1 LIAFYYDWNGLAAE
15 SEFRQ
20 AFDKNANYAIAH
32 SWNGE
37 TLAALGRFPEAIS
50 EAKLAQEN
58 DPLSMSINTNAG
70 WTLFLAGRPGEAVE
84 ALKKII
90 EIDPSFPRAHFRLGS
105 AYENGGMYGE
115 AIAEL
120 QKAVQLSAGDPYYE
134 GALGHAYA
142 VSGNVRAAR
151 RMLAL
156 LQSRS
161 RRRYIPAY
169 AIALIYAGLG
179 EKDNAFTWLG
189 KAYDDR
195 STSLAYLKVDP
206 VLNNLRSDPRFIGLV
221 QRIAF

>member
-1 LIAFYYDWNGLAAE
+1 
-15 SEFRQ
+15 
-20 AFDKNANYAIAH
+20 
-32 SWNGE
+32 
-37 TLAALGRFPEAIS
+37 
-50 EAKLAQEN
+50 
-58 DPLSMSINTNAG
+58 M
-70 WTLFLAGRPGEAVE
+70 E

-105 AYENGGMYGE
+105 AYENRGMYGE

-134 GALGHAYA
+134 SALGHAYA
-142 VSGNVRAAR
+142 VSGNVKAAR

-156 LQSRS
+156 LKSRS

-179 EKDNAFTWLG
+179 DKDNAFIWLG

-206 VLNNLRSDPRFIGLV
+206 ILNSLRSDPRFVGLV